1 MTVYLVLILT
11 GLAAGALNAVAGG
24 GTFLSFPALVWTGVP
39 PIMANATAT
48 LAALPGY
55 LCSAWAFRADVRRAR
70 SLPVRL
76 VLLVSALGGILGAV
90 LLLVTPSAVFSGVV
104 PWLLAFA
111 TAAFAFG
118 PPITR
123 RIARMGKGTF
133 GLPQAAAVLLAVTIY
148 GGYFN
153 GGVGILLLAAF
164 GLIGLTDLREMNG
177 LKNLVSS
184 VLSAV
189 SVTVYIA
196 ADLIAWKEALVL
208 GAASAI
214 GGYIGAAL
222 SRRIHNVRALRAFI
236 ALVGASMSLVFFLR

>member
-1 MTVYLVLILT
+1 MTVYLVLILA

-55 LCSAWAFRADVRRAR
+55 LGSAWAFRADIRQGRG
-70 SLPVRL
+70 LPVRL
-76 VLLVSALGGILGAV
+76 VLLVSAAGGILGAA
-90 LLLVTPSAVFSGVV
+90 LLLVTPNAVFSGIV

-118 PPITR
+118 PAITR
-123 RIARMGKGTF
+123 QVARTGRGAP
-133 GLPQAAAVLLAVTIY
+133 GLPQSAAVLLAVTTY

-164 GLIGLTDLREMNG
+164 GLIGLTDLKEMNG

-189 SVTVYIA
+189 SVAVYVA
-196 ADLIAWKEALVL
+196 AGLIVWKQALVL
-208 GAASAI
+208 GAASAV

-222 SRRIHNVRALRAFI
+222 SRRIHNVKAIRVFI
-236 ALVGASMSLVFFLR
+236 TLVGATMSLAFFLQ